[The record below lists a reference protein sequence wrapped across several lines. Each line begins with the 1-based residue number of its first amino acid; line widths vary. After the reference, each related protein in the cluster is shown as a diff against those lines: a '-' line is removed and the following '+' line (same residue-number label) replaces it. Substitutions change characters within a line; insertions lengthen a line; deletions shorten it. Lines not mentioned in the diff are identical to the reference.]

1 MKCPKERAESFY
13 RSTYDFVYLNET
25 SDNHRYNAKYLWQ
38 RIPSDMKATHE
49 DLRRIWIVGQ
59 RMWQRNWPAVHAALN
74 VEWGE
79 DVKNIMTALK
89 GKLIYKTIKD

>member
-1 MKCPKERAESFY
+1 
-13 RSTYDFVYLNET
+13 
-25 SDNHRYNAKYLWQ
+25 
-38 RIPSDMKATHE
+38 MKAAHE

-79 DVKNIMTALK
+79 DVKDIMTALK
-89 GKLIYKTIKD
+89 GKLI